1 MPRKTN
7 TAAMIM
13 LIVLITYCQSATD
26 INKSAYS
33 PLPLGLVSSG
43 AVSLGSYQAG
53 YHYYSVEW
61 LKLNRE
67 KFDVKIVTGASAGA
81 INALFTVLSLA
92 DTIHSVDTASL
103 FYKAW
108 IPVGIEH
115 FKGCSDPRG
124 FFNRSRMNSIADTVI
139 DSMFHKVQ
147 EKALNSNKLD
157 LVMAIAVNRNEPI
170 FEKLGEFNIPRS
182 KDAFVI
188 KVDKKEYKPIEFSN
202 YYYQDLNLLW
212 NFLPLKKS
220 GTTTN
225 QDNKNILKSLIY
237 SSSAFPLAFPPYDN
251 LSVMTINPNQ
261 CLTRLSESELQ
272 QKDIWEYALNECNAS
287 VSHPSFSDGGLY
299 NNEPIRLAYKLV
311 SDGLNKMDNH
321 YRWNQILSRS
331 NDEAVNKHL
340 LFAYLNPD
348 NKVYPKYK
356 VLKQHKPGNIIDIIK
371 YDFPQVFEASRKN
384 ELYTL
389 LEENDFIEKQLIATQ
404 NYLGQMS
411 GYFGSFFGFFDI
423 GFRKYDFYVGMYDAV
438 RLFRKFREPNGGFL
452 NPVYPQLCFNES
464 IPSDKPDNTLFIRKE
479 FCLLNNV
486 MDYIYNEVDSLSDNK
501 HSIDPLP
508 IDSLHKWTKNCDH
521 NFIVLLQS
529 SIDRLW
535 ANWQLAIKDT
545 NMNRSETYGGYLNK
559 WVFLDSVSIP
569 PQILTSI
576 PDDVFNKRYK
586 RTKAMIREGNEIDAV
601 IEMLNDYGYLFEKHN
616 RSGMKSEIKK
626 DIDNLTTNLSNNT
639 QQSNTQYSG
648 LIGFTDHRLLKAYL
662 YEPEPLDLNLF
673 YSTNSGI
680 TGWGVNLRWALSS
693 GFTQPKLKFGLRLK
707 NAYINSKDWEVDGCA
722 GIDINVV
729 DKLNSLR
736 HVKYA
741 WMHSA
746 IKILFI
752 SDPIIQKTFSAHIL
766 LNPSFAN
773 YHYKNDDVS
782 LSKYALCL
790 GYTIGIFNFLT
801 LGIEEQFISE
811 KNEYSSHLSFQA
823 GIQATGNDFVNI
835 WHIISGGEK
844 GK

>member
-1 MPRKTN
+1 MSGKTN
-7 TAAMIM
+7 IAVLIMI
-13 LIVLITYCQSATD
+13 IFWITYCQSATG
-26 INKSAYS
+26 NSKFEYK
-33 PLPLGLVSSG
+33 PLPLALVSSG

-61 LKLNRE
+61 LKLNRD

-124 FFNRSRMNSIADTVI
+124 LFNRSRMNSIADTVI
-139 DSMFHKVQ
+139 DSAFHKVQ
-147 EKALNSNKLD
+147 EKTMNSNKMD
-157 LVMAIAVNRNEPI
+157 LVLAIAVNRNEPI

-188 KVDKKEYKPIEFSN
+188 KVDKIENEPIEFRN

-220 GTTTN
+220 GSATN

-251 LSVMTINPNQ
+251 LDVMTINTNQ
-261 CLTRLSESELQ
+261 CLSTLTESELQ
-272 QKDIWEYALNECNAS
+272 EKDIWEYALKECNAS
-287 VSHPSFSDGGLY
+287 ISHPNFSDGGLY

-311 SDGLNKMDNH
+311 SHGLNKASNH
-321 YRWNQILSRS
+321 YLWNQTLSQN
-331 NDEAVNKHL
+331 NDESVNKNL

-356 VLKQHKPGNIIDIIK
+356 VLKQHKPGNIIDILK

-384 ELYTL
+384 ELFTL
-389 LEENDFIEKQLIATQ
+389 LEENDFIEKQVIATE
-404 NYLGQMS
+404 NYIGQMS
-411 GYFGSFFGFFDI
+411 GYFGNFFGFFDV

-438 RLFRKFREPNGGFL
+438 RLFKKFNTPIGGFL
-452 NPVYPQLCFNES
+452 NPVYPQLCYNDS
-464 IPSDKPDNTLFIRKE
+464 TRSDNIDNTLFIRKE
-479 FCLLNNV
+479 YCLLNNV
-486 MDYIYNEVDSLSDNK
+486 MDYIYLQVDSLSDNK
-501 HSIDPLP
+501 HSIDPIP
-508 IDSLHKWTKNCDH
+508 VDSIQKWTKGCDH

-545 NMNRSETYGGYLNK
+545 NINRSETYGGYLNK
-559 WVFLDSVSIP
+559 WIFLDSGSIP
-569 PQILTSI
+569 PQIISSI
-576 PDDVFNKRYK
+576 TEKEFYKRY
-586 RTKAMIREGNEIDAV
+586 TKTKNMISEGNEIDAV
-601 IEMLNDYGYLFEKHN
+601 IELLNDYGYQFEKYN
-616 RSGMKSEIKK
+616 RAGMKSEIKK
-626 DIDNLTTNLSNNT
+626 DIDNLTTNLSINT
-639 QQSNTQYSG
+639 KKSNTQYSG
-648 LIGFTDHRLLKAYL
+648 LIGFTDHRLLKAYF
-662 YEPEPLDLNLF
+662 YEPEPLDLSLF

-680 TGWGVNLRWALSS
+680 TGWGVNVRWALSS
-693 GFTQPKLKFGLRLK
+693 GVTQPKLKIGLRLK
-707 NAYINSKDWEVDGCA
+707 NTYIHSKDWEVDGCV
-722 GIDINVV
+722 GVDVNVV

-736 HVKYA
+736 YVNCR
-741 WMHSA
+741 WMYSV
-746 IKILFI
+746 IKTLFI
-752 SDPIIQKTFSAHIL
+752 SDPIIQKTFSAHGL

-773 YHYKNDDVS
+773 YHYQNDELS

-801 LGIEEQFISE
+801 LGIENQFISE
-811 KNEYSSHLSFQA
+811 KNKYSSHLTFQA
-823 GIQATGNDFVNI
+823 GIQATGNDFINI

-844 GK
+844 GN